1 MYYDSTCTIGT
12 VDNTPTGNGMKS
24 EALTWGDAIPCFIT
38 AESGT
43 RNLNGREGTEYTHL
57 LYIPWQAVSGSSR
70 ITHDSS
76 VYDIVSVLQAPRE
89 HHTELALKI
98 RGD

>member
-12 VDNTPTGNGMKS
+12 VDNTPSANGMKT
-24 EALTWGDAIPCFIT
+24 EELTWSDPVSCYMT
-38 AESGT
+38 AESGS
-43 RNLNGREGTEYTHL
+43 RNLNGREGTEYTHTV
-57 LYIPWQAVSGSSR
+57 YIPNMVVSGSSR
-70 ITHDSS
+70 VTHDSL
-76 VYDIVSVLQAPRE
+76 VYDIVGVFPAPKN